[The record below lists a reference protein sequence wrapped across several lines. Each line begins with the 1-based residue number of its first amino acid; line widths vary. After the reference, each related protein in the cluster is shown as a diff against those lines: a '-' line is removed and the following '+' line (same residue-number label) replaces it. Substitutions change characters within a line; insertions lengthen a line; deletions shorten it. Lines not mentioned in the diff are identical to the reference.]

1 MIHILIS
8 LKLSTLKLYIK
19 NMVCNRCKMVV
30 RDELTKFDLHPTSI
44 ELGEV
49 EITENLNSEKITKLN
64 HALQSVGFELIDN
77 HMSELI
83 EKVKT
88 LIIKKARN
96 EVDEKD
102 AKIKLSNYL
111 SDKLHHEYTYL
122 SSLFSSVESRTIENF
137 FIEQRIEKAKELLIY
152 GQETLSEIAFDLD
165 YSSVAH
171 LSSQFK
177 KVTGLTPSHFKE
189 RGISLRKPLDSI

>member
-1 MIHILIS
+1 
-8 LKLSTLKLYIK
+8 
-19 NMVCNRCKMVV
+19 MVV
-30 RDELTKFDLHPTSI
+30 RDELIKLQLHPTSV

-49 EITENLNSEKITKLN
+49 EITENLNSEKITQLN
-64 HALQSVGFELIDN
+64 QALQSVGFELIDN
-77 HMSELI
+77 HLSELI
-83 EKVKT
+83 EKIKT
-88 LIIKKARN
+88 LVIKKARN
-96 EVDEKD
+96 DVDEKD

-189 RGISLRKPLDSI
+189 RGTSLRKPLDSI